1 MQKIFLKTDTVT
13 LNWYYLLKDIKPIVN
28 SGKVNN
34 IMYIELSEIY
44 EKIAY
49 GSEYM
54 NSVDKKIEN
63 EIDTQ
68 LSECNNE
75 ADWHNYEEERD
86 KYIAVAN
93 IAKKEAFIQ
102 GFTYAVRIM
111 EECHYKYNYN
121 DKISP
126 E

>member
-1 MQKIFLKTDTVT
+1 
-13 LNWYYLLKDIKPIVN
+13 
-28 SGKVNN
+28 
-34 IMYIELSEIY
+34 MYIELSEIY

-68 LSECNNE
+68 LSECNNK

-102 GFTYAVRIM
+102 GFVYAVRIM
-111 EECHYKYNYN
+111 EECHYKYIYN